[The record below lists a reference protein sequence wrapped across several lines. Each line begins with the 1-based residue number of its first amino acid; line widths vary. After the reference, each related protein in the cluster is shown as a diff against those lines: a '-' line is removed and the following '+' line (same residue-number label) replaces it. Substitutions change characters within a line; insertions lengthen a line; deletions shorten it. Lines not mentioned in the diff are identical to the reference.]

1 MSADNDGQ
9 PTKRG
14 QVSTKTV
21 GAVIAAAMII
31 AAMAIGVWLATAW
44 EATPEPTSSIG
55 TSGALRGWLA
65 LAAVLG
71 TAIATGFLA
80 WFARRLPEGVGGLL
94 KRLDD
99 AEEERRRAEEAR
111 QKVERERDTLATRL
125 SRPYLHGE
133 ALPAGPSRHEAE
145 VRVGD
150 SHIGGMVAPFLHISL
165 PMGRLPQTVRLSKE
179 QCREWYDEIE
189 LAEQDRGADE
199 VAVMRYLNVALVATV
214 NAPHDDETG
223 ASLALFPHTMD
234 HGPQI
239 AFGVLRSWPEFREA
253 VQQVATHRLPSLT
266 EFQRQQA
273 REQ

>member
-9 PTKRG
+9 PTKPG
-14 QVSTKTV
+14 QASTKSV
-21 GAVIAAAMII
+21 GVVIAAAILV
-31 AAMAIGVWLATAW
+31 AALAVGVWLATAW

-71 TAIATGFLA
+71 TAVATGFLA

-133 ALPAGPSRHEAE
+133 ALPAGSSHHAAE

-150 SHIGGMVAPFLHISL
+150 SHIGGLVAPFLHISL
-165 PMGRLPQTVRLSKE
+165 PMGRLPQTVSLSKE
-179 QCREWYDEIE
+179 QCREWYAEIE
-189 LAEQDRGADE
+189 LAEQDRGAGE

-223 ASLALFPHTMD
+223 ASLGLFPYTME

-253 VQQVATHRLPSLT
+253 VRQVATHRLPSLT

-273 REQ
+273 NDQ